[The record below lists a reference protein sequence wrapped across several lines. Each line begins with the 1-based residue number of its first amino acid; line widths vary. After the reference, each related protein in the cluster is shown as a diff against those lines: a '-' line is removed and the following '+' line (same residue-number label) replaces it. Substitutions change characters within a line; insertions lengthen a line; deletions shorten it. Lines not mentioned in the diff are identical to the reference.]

1 MAAHVVY
8 LLVLAAS
15 LCLQG
20 GLALYGIRFRHL
32 PAGRAFLTVTLGGA
46 LWTFLVGAMAVAEP
60 AQARVLLSL
69 KYIALSSATVGT
81 FVLVL
86 ALLGRPASLSR
97 GRMLV
102 LSAIPVLGWV
112 CAWRD
117 GWGMVRAITWGQSVD
132 LTWVAEIAFGPVYWL
147 FTAYLYSLL
156 LAGCVM
162 LALSIV
168 RGGRLARSQSL
179 ALLMAIVV
187 VMTSNVL
194 LITGLADRRFD
205 PMPVGLAISA
215 VLLWWSTFRHG
226 FLDLVPVARS
236 VLVDALEDGV
246 LVLDAQ
252 GRVVD
257 MNVTLATLLGDGARA
272 LLGQPLLAAV
282 PDSSPLSEPL
292 REAAREALARVR
304 PEAAAPTLNAALL
317 VDQAPATAAEDP
329 PRLSLRGRTYDV
341 RALAVGP
348 DVNSEGA
355 RVILLHD
362 VSALRSLVAEQARL
376 IGELQEALGQVRTL
390 TGLLPICSS
399 CKQIRDDDGRWQPVV
414 SYIRARTD
422 AEFTHGICPTCV
434 DRHYPEYAVEG

>member
-20 GLALYGIRFRHL
+20 GLALYGGRFRHL
-32 PAGRAFLTVTLGGA
+32 PTGRAFLAVTAGGA

-69 KYIALSSATVGT
+69 KYIALSTTTVGT

-86 ALLGRPASLSR
+86 ALIGRPVRLRR
-97 GRMLV
+97 GHLLA

-117 GWGMVRAITWGQSVD
+117 GWGMVRAITWGQSVN
-132 LTWVAEIAFGPVYWL
+132 LTWVADIAFGPVYWL

-156 LAGCVM
+156 LAGCAM
-162 LALSIV
+162 LGLSIV

-179 ALLMAIVV
+179 ALLVAIVV

-215 VLLWWSTFRHG
+215 VLLWWSTFRHR

-257 MNVTLATLLGDGARA
+257 VNATMTALLGDGARA
-272 LLGQPLLAAV
+272 LLGQPLLADA
-282 PDSSPLSEPL
+282 SPVSEPL
-292 REAAREALARVR
+292 RKVVREALARVR
-304 PEAAAPTLNAALL
+304 STTVAPTPTAALL
-317 VDQAPATAAEDP
+317 VDQATATPTDES
-329 PRLSLRGRTYDV
+329 PRLSMGGRTYDV

-348 DVNSEGA
+348 DVKGAGA

-376 IGELQEALGQVRTL
+376 IDQLQDALGQVRTL
-390 TGLLPICSS
+390 TGLLPICAS
-399 CKQIRDDDGRWQPVV
+399 CKQIRDDDGCWQPME

-422 AEFTHGICPTCV
+422 AEFSHGICPTCV
-434 DRHYPEYAVEG
+434 DRHYPEYAAER